1 MRKIISIAKTIAETV
16 KIEVDGRI
24 YQRVTDENSDPVVF
38 WYDFGDVDDDD
49 FFSDIMDSDEMAA
62 KTPELEDIYIK
73 LLRERKLNRI
83 L

>member
-1 MRKIISIAKTIAETV
+1 MN
-16 KIEVDGRI
+16 D
-24 YQRVTDENSDPVVF
+24 N
-38 WYDFGDVDDDD
+38 GDVDDDD

-62 KTPELEDIYIK
+62 KAPELEDIYIK